1 MKAKEIAVIA
11 ICAALLFSM
20 QALFPILMVPLYIV
34 LGSVLKR
41 THGILLGVIL
51 GIISFLLTGQ
61 LLTLSNILLL
71 PLLLQFMYVVRPFY
85 VTQNSDCLVNQRQK
99 IVPLVLTVFAGVFC
113 ITILAEVFALFLYGY
128 PFAVF
133 IPVVLH
139 SAAGAVISA
148 IIVGVV
154 SQTLQ
159 QFIAKLLLKIGI

>member
-71 PLLLQFMYVVRPFY
+71 PLLLQFMYIVRPFY
-85 VTQNSDCLVNQRQK
+85 VTRNSDCLVNKRQK

-113 ITILAEVFALFLYGY
+113 ITI
-128 PFAVF
+128 
-133 IPVVLH
+133 
-139 SAAGAVISA
+139 
-148 IIVGVV
+148 
-154 SQTLQ
+154 
-159 QFIAKLLLKIGI
+159 